1 LSEQRKKR
9 TELNQ
14 GLHQFLMSLYMSYT
28 ENMNEEDA
36 KKLVLNA
43 IEEQY
48 AYFSQQSLS
57 SSLVQEALTEKITQL
72 KNEIDSADDY
82 DTQMYIAEKVD
93 ALEAAMRVFD

>member
-1 LSEQRKKR
+1 
-9 TELNQ
+9 
-14 GLHQFLMSLYMSYT
+14 MSLYISYT